1 MSKPSSNILRFPEWV
16 IKLARNNRMD
26 CGCIQVVEES
36 RYSCLMPHHFT
47 QVGAIYAQAF
57 GYWKPRKI
65 IDATAHIGCDSI
77 MFHAAFRSAN
87 IVALEIDSKTAT
99 VLDSNMKKMSRIN
112 CGNNSAVT
120 AVNMDCMQYFESDQ
134 TAADI
139 IYFDPPWGG
148 SQYKNAAIYVMLLN
162 AQPLGNAVKAALL
175 HSPHARII
183 IRVPYNADIDDLE
196 TISKL
201 QYTQH
206 IVRNPRGGVAFML
219 LISKAVSP

>member
-1 MSKPSSNILRFPEWV
+1 
-16 IKLARNNRMD
+16 
-26 CGCIQVVEES
+26 
-36 RYSCLMPHHFT
+36 MPHHFT

-183 IRVPYNADIDDLE
+183 IRVPYNADIDYLE